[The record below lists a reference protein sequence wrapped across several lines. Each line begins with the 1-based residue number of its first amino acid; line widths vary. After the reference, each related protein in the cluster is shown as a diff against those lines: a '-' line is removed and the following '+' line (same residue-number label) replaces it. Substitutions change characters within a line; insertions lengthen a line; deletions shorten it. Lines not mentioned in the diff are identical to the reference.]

1 MEELFQKYDFT
12 KDSTLNMKEF
22 TKLMQT
28 IDKQLDRNQI
38 EYIFNKF
45 DDDGNK
51 TISFQEFTKWLSNNN
66 VNMSNK

>member
-1 MEELFQKYDFT
+1 
-12 KDSTLNMKEF
+12 MKEF